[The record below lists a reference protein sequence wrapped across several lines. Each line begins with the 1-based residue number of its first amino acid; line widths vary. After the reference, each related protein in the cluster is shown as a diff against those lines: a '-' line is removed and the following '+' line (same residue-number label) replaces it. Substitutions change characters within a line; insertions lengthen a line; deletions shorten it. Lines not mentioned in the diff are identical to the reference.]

1 MQNFIITLLI
11 CSVTMSV
18 LGIFYM
24 AVTPLLAE
32 RYSPKGQ
39 YYAWLIIII
48 GLIIPFRPRFKNPF
62 VKIISTDT
70 TMPAIQLGSGTQ
82 LTSPIA
88 PTAASLPAPASPAM
102 PLTWWQAAAA
112 I

>member
-48 GLIIPFRPRFKNPF
+48 
-62 VKIISTDT
+62 
-70 TMPAIQLGSGTQ
+70 
-82 LTSPIA
+82 
-88 PTAASLPAPASPAM
+88 
-102 PLTWWQAAAA
+102 
-112 I
+112 

>member
-88 PTAASLPAPASPAM
+88 PLQLLCLPR
-102 PLTWWQAAAA
+102 PLLPCR
-112 I
+112 

>member
-1 MQNFIITLLI
+1 MTILSWALSIRFITIRLSVMRMLMNCSGGQKNGGDEMQNFIITLLI

-39 YYAWLIIII
+39 YLSLIHI
-48 GLIIPFRPRFKNPF
+48 
-62 VKIISTDT
+62 
-70 TMPAIQLGSGTQ
+70 
-82 LTSPIA
+82 
-88 PTAASLPAPASPAM
+88 
-102 PLTWWQAAAA
+102 
-112 I
+112 